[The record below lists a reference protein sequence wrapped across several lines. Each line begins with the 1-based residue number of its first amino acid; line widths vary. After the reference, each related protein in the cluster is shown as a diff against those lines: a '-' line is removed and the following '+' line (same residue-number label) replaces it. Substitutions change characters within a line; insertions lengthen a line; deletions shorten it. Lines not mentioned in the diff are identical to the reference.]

1 MRAAVVREPGG
12 PDAIEVTEVADP
24 SPGPGE
30 VVVEVAA
37 AGVNRADVMQRQ
49 GHYPPPPGEPET
61 LGLEC
66 SGTVAALGDGAEGW
80 AVGDE
85 VCALLAGGGYAER
98 VVVPAGQLLPVP
110 AGVSLVDA
118 AALPEVACTVWSNV
132 FISAGLREGELLLV
146 HGGGSGIGT
155 FAVQLA
161 RAWGARVAVTAGSA
175 RKLDACRELG
185 AEVLVD
191 YTQQDFVEEVRA
203 ATGGRGADVVLD
215 VVGAKYLERNVAVLA
230 PNGRLVVIGMQG
242 GRRAELDLGALLAKR
257 GAVMATSLR
266 ARPREEKA
274 AIVAS
279 VREHVWPLVEEGRV
293 RPVVH
298 ERMPLEDAARAHAVL
313 EESSHI
319 GKVLLLARPDTSPD
333 TSAETTPDGGGA
345 LDDHDLGGTA

>member
-66 SGTVAALGDGAEGW
+66 SGTVAELGEGVEGW
-80 AVGDE
+80 SVGDE

-110 AGVSLVDA
+110 RGVSLVDA

-203 ATGGRGADVVLD
+203 ATDGRGADVVLD
-215 VVGAKYLERNVAVLA
+215 VVGAAYLERNVAVLA

-257 GAVMATSLR
+257 AAVMATSLR

-298 ERMPLEDAARAHAVL
+298 ERMPLGDAARAHAVL

-319 GKVLLLARPDTSPD
+319 GKVLLLARPDE
-333 TSAETTPDGGGA
+333 APDGADGAGTSGGA
-345 LDDHDLGGTA
+345 LDDHDLGSTS

>member
-12 PDAIEVTEVADP
+12 PDAIEVTEVPDP

-66 SGTVAALGDGAEGW
+66 SGTVAELGEGVEGW
-80 AVGDE
+80 SVGDE

-110 AGVSLVDA
+110 RDVSLVDA

-203 ATGGRGADVVLD
+203 ATDGRGADVVLD
-215 VVGAKYLERNVAVLA
+215 VVGATYLERNVAVLA

-257 GAVMATSLR
+257 AAVMATSLR

-298 ERMPLEDAARAHAVL
+298 QRMPLEDAARAHAVL
-313 EESSHI
+313 EEYSHI
-319 GKVLLLARPDTSPD
+319 GKVLLLARP
-333 TSAETTPDGGGA
+333 GGG
-345 LDDHDLGGTA
+345 G